1 MTGSGLPGVG
11 KIKKAAGI
19 IGNAVSTGLLFL
31 VLLLAVLLVGVRL
44 AGYTPYAILSGSMTP
59 KYKTGDLV
67 YVKRVPPEE
76 IRPGDVITFVANSDL
91 LVVTHRVVEADLEKG
106 FFRTKGDANDTP
118 DGAPVWFENVLGRA
132 EFGIPKL
139 GFLAARLRE
148 KRGRYLA
155 AAFFLS
161 VMLLMVLSELIKPE
175 DGSAYAAGKG
185 DVNAASPVRTVL
197 TEKEAEAPGGQ
208 KPAGQAGGNRF

>member
-1 MTGSGLPGVG
+1 MTGSVLPGAG
-11 KIKKAAGI
+11 KLKKAAGI
-19 IGNAVSTGLLFL
+19 IGNAVSAGLLAV

-44 AGYTPYAILSGSMTP
+44 AGYTPYAILSGSMSP

-67 YVKRVPPEE
+67 YVKRVPAEE

-91 LVVTHRVVEADLEKG
+91 LVVTHRVIEADHEKG

-139 GFLAARLRE
+139 GFLAMKLRE

-155 AAFFLS
+155 AAFFLG
-161 VMLLMVLSELIKPE
+161 VMLLMVIGELLKPE
-175 DGSAYAAGKG
+175 PGSAFAAGKEETG
-185 DVNAASPVRTVL
+185 AAAPVRTIL
-197 TEKEAEAPGGQ
+197 TEKDGGS
-208 KPAGQAGGNRF
+208 AGKL